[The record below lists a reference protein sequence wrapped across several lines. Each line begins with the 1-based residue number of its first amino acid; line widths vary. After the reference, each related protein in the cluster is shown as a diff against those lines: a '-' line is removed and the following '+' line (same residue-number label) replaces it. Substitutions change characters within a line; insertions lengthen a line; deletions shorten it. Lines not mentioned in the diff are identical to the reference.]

1 MDATVKEG
9 EYVMEITLANGCRLF
24 VDREMLGNKRKVT
37 SVSVGEK
44 MGLREQI
51 LSKLRKYENERNS
64 NFVDGSTKLG
74 LQGSSLFYFFSMC
87 TENERR

>member
-51 LSKLRKYENERNS
+51 LSKLRK
-64 NFVDGSTKLG
+64 
-74 LQGSSLFYFFSMC
+74 
-87 TENERR
+87 